1 MNYTDFQ
8 LGTINAEFLSQTQD
22 LQDNATCKGS
32 VTNLNDSQSPQNV
45 PIFRSAYTF
54 SYFSIRV
61 CA

>member
-32 VTNLNDSQSPQNV
+32 VTYLNDSQSSQNV
-45 PIFRSAYTF
+45 SLLNFTFTF
-54 SYFSIRV
+54 SYFSIHV